1 MIDKEGFSFE
11 VIGKDKTSAARLGRL
26 ITPHGVINTPI
37 FMPVGTLGSVK
48 TLTKEELEASNV
60 EIILGNSYH
69 LYLRPGVDLIK
80 SFGGL
85 HKFMNWDR
93 PILTDS
99 GGFQMFS
106 LAKLKKRNDDGV
118 EFQSHLDGSKHFIT
132 PERSMEIQEGIGA
145 DIIMAFDE
153 PTPFPCTRE
162 EAAKSVELT
171 RDWGQRSRAHHKRR
185 DQALF
190 GIVQGS
196 VFRDLRERSVEDIVG
211 IGFDGYAIGGLS
223 VGESMEKMYEV
234 VEYTAAMLPE
244 DMPRYLMGVGRPID
258 ILRAIL
264 LGIDMFDCVM
274 PTRNARNGLM
284 FTSQGKVSI
293 RNSQYREDHGPLDP
307 NCSCYT
313 CRNYSR
319 AYLRHLYTSGEMLSY
334 RLQSIHN
341 IHFYLK
347 LIADIREAIKE
358 GNLKEMLK
366 RPCFE
371 GEPIE

>member
-1 MIDKEGFSFE
+1 MIDKEGFGFE
-11 VIGKDKTSAARLGRL
+11 VTGRDRNSAARLGRL
-26 ITPHGVINTPI
+26 TTPHGVINTPI

-48 TLTKEELEASNV
+48 AMTPEELEDSHV

-69 LYLRPGVDLIK
+69 LYLRPGIGLIE

-85 HKFMNWDR
+85 HKFMNWSH

-118 EFQSHLDGSKHFIT
+118 EFQSHLDGGKHFIT
-132 PERSMEIQEGIGA
+132 PERSMEIQEAIGA

-171 RDWGQRSRAHHKRR
+171 RDWGRRSREHHKRK

-196 VFRDLRERSVEDIVG
+196 VFRDLREQSVADIVN

-223 VGESMEKMYEV
+223 VGESMDKMYEV
-234 VEYTAAMLPE
+234 VGYTAAMLP
-244 DMPRYLMGVGRPID
+244 DNMPRYLMGVGRPID
-258 ILRAIL
+258 ILQSIL
-264 LGIDMFDCVM
+264 LGVDMFDCVM

-284 FTSQGKVSI
+284 FTSEGRLSV
-293 RNSQYREDHGPLDP
+293 RNSRHREDKGPLDP

-319 AYLRHLYTSGEMLSY
+319 AYLRHLYMAGEILAL
-334 RLQSIHN
+334 RLNSIHN
-341 IHFYLK
+341 IHFYLE
-347 LIADIREAIKE
+347 IISDIREAIKE
-358 GNLKEMLK
+358 GTLREMLK
-366 RPCFE
+366 LRAFAD
-371 GEPIE
+371 EPVE